1 MSDLIKQ
8 QKNKE
13 RCKKYYQAHR
23 KELAEKRRLAK
34 EEGCYLGRKPSRK
47 YPYMDDCEIVRA
59 YRTALNPKKQIQ
71 ILAELNDVAVIK
83 ILDVLKRNN
92 IDYRKGTS

>member
-1 MSDLIKQ
+1 
-8 QKNKE
+8 
-13 RCKKYYQAHR
+13 
-23 KELAEKRRLAK
+23 
-34 EEGCYLGRKPSRK
+34 
-47 YPYMDDCEIVRA
+47 MDDCEIVRA

-92 IDYRKGTS
+92 IDYRKGIS